1 MRGSGTS
8 RYFSAFTYMPATC
21 YRGKEPTTCTYD
33 QKTYWVSDLVTA
45 KRGIAPCNIYPRS
58 GKVCW
63 TYLGHVGLSDGGGVQ
78 DQASRKHI
86 KTVVTDLTK
95 RLQPPN
101 NLVYKGINLGSIQ
114 KSPATE
120 QLTVAL
126 LNSSYNLWQNVSK
139 NGDSDCWICFPFSTR
154 SNIVGIPLPMEWPLP
169 NSTTANSTV
178 HIGPIGENIPII
190 NVSSPLTTTAANI
203 TNSSL
208 PCCTP
213 LGIFLSCPQG
223 IYRCL
228 TTNDS
233 LGCIFILL
241 SPSTTIYS
249 ESQLLSILFPQ
260 HRGERAVFLPFI
272 IGAGVAIGVATGT
285 AGIGTSIDF
294 YYKLSQA
301 LNDDME
307 RVADSLTALQT
318 QVTSLA
324 ALALQNRRALDLL
337 TAEKGGT
344 CLFLNEECCYF
355 VNQSGIVTS
364 KIKELRDRI
373 QARRRDTSS
382 WGLDPYSWV
391 IWLLPLVGPVCIILL
406 LISVAP
412 CLFRYLQGRL
422 QELARVSVNQLL
434 LQPYSPLPTSDYPYD
449 HAPCQQEVART
460 ESAPLTP
467 LY

>member
-1 MRGSGTS
+1 MQHLPQVWKSLLDLSGSC
-8 RYFSAFTYMPATC
+8 R
-21 YRGKEPTTCTYD
+21 RLR
-33 QKTYWVSDLVTA
+33 W
-45 KRGIAPCNIYPRS
+45 
-58 GKVCW
+58 
-63 TYLGHVGLSDGGGVQ
+63 GGVQ
-78 DQASRKHI
+78 DRASREHI
-86 KTVVTDLTK
+86 KTAVPDLTK

-126 LNSSYNLWQNVSK
+126 LNSSYNLWRNVSK
-139 NGDSDCWICFPFSTR
+139 NGDSVSLFQQFPFFSDSFPFSTR

-169 NSTTANSTV
+169 NSTTANSMV

-208 PCCTP
+208 LYCTP
-213 LGIFLSCPQG
+213 SEIFLSCPQG

-260 HRGERAVFLPFI
+260 HHGERAVFLPFI

-285 AGIGTSIDF
+285 AGIGTSLDF

-307 RVADSLTALQT
+307 RVADSLTALQM

-355 VNQSGIVTS
+355 VN
-364 KIKELRDRI
+364 
-373 QARRRDTSS
+373 
-382 WGLDPYSWV
+382 
-391 IWLLPLVGPVCIILL
+391 
-406 LISVAP
+406 
-412 CLFRYLQGRL
+412 
-422 QELARVSVNQLL
+422 
-434 LQPYSPLPTSDYPYD
+434 
-449 HAPCQQEVART
+449 
-460 ESAPLTP
+460 
-467 LY
+467 